1 MCNRNSN
8 LTSKEQKKINK
19 LKFKTMEEIFVPIG
33 FFLAIFA
40 ILYVYWTTRTRERL
54 ALIEKGADAG
64 IFKKTPSKYVL
75 LKWGIFLIGLAVGVI
90 TAYLLSRVVNEVVA
104 YFSMI
109 FLFGGLGLIIA
120 HVIIQ
125 RLTKNEE

>member
-1 MCNRNSN
+1 MV
-8 LTSKEQKKINK
+8 
-19 LKFKTMEEIFVPIG
+19 EILVPIG

-54 ALIEKGADAG
+54 ALIEKGADAD
-64 IFKKTPSKYVL
+64 IFKKTPSKYAL

-90 TAYLLSRVVNEVVA
+90 TADLLSEVVNEVVA

-109 FLFGGLGLIIA
+109 FLFGGIGLILA
-120 HVIIQ
+120 HIIIQ
-125 RLTKNEE
+125 RLTRNEE